1 MVRHNVFFWLD
12 DSLSDAERSS
22 FEDGLK
28 AMFSIDAIARA
39 RFGTA
44 AATPERP
51 VTQNS
56 YDYALFLEFDD
67 VEKHNA
73 YQVHP
78 DHSKFVENFS
88 KWFKEVRVFDTE
100 LSN

>member
-12 DSLSDAERSS
+12 ESLGDSEKST
-22 FEDGLK
+22 FEKGLQ
-28 AMFSIDAIARA
+28 ALFEIDVVSR
-39 RFGTA
+39 GDWGKS

-56 YDYALFLEFDD
+56 YDYALFLEFND
-67 VEKHNA
+67 VEAHNA

-78 DHSKFVENFS
+78 GHDEFVENYS
-88 KWFKEVRVFDTE
+88 KWFKQVRVYDTE
-100 LSN
+100 MG

>member
-12 DSLSDAERSS
+12 ETLRSDDRQTFEKGLQALFEIDVVSAGS
-22 FEDGLK
+22 FGK
-28 AMFSIDAIARA
+28 S
-39 RFGTA
+39 

-56 YDYALFLEFDD
+56 YDYALFLEFDN

-73 YQVHP
+73 YQVHAEH
-78 DHSKFVENFS
+78 DVFVEKFS
-88 KWFKEVRVFDTE
+88 KWFKQVRVYDTE
-100 LSN
+100 MS